1 MSRGGRSLDAIKK
14 RIANL
19 KVSIDD
25 AEEREANAKGDL
37 VYATDRQIKNETEAR
52 SLRNRVQT
60 LQAEMARVTGKKSD
74 ILSQLDENAQRS
86 EQSESNRK
94 RLEEK
99 EEEDFERSREIE
111 EAAKNMKYDLEEKEN
126 RYKEAT
132 LREKAVIN
140 DLKRVDE
147 NLERSLAKE
156 NELQKQLDDFAGST
170 DSLESNVNSLSE
182 KEDDLQE
189 KISFLDDQL
198 KQVSALLDEKNGA
211 IKTSERMRDRLLDEL
226 KREREKIA
234 DVERQFKEIE
244 EGE

>member
-1 MSRGGRSLDAIKK
+1 MSRGGRSLESIKK
-14 RIANL
+14 RIGDL

-25 AEEREANAKGDL
+25 AEEREANAKAEL
-37 VYATDRQIKNETEAR
+37 VVATERQTKNETEVR
-52 SLRNRVQT
+52 SLRNRFQT

-86 EQSESNRK
+86 ELSESNRK

-111 EAAKNMKYDLEEKEN
+111 ETAKNMKYDLEEKEN
-126 RYKEAT
+126 RHKEAT
-132 LREKAVIN
+132 LREKALIN
-140 DLKRVDE
+140 DLKRVEE

-156 NELQKQLDDFAGST
+156 NELQKQLDDIAGST
-170 DSLESNVNSLSE
+170 DSLESNVNSLNE

-198 KQVSALLDEKNGA
+198 KQVSALLDEKNAA
-211 IKTSERMRDRLLDEL
+211 IKTSERMRDRLRDDI
-226 KREREKIA
+226 KREREKIEE
-234 DVERQFKEIE
+234 VEKQFKEIE
-244 EGE
+244 EG